1 MVEPAT
7 EGHRATLPRTQ
18 SGPNPQHLLLT
29 ILGDYWSGHTE
40 PVPSS
45 GLVALLAEFGTSE
58 AGARSALSRLTTR
71 GVLQMTRAGRR
82 TSYRLT
88 PSVEELGSQTAK
100 RIFAFAKH
108 SDNADWQ
115 GQWTVVTFSVPE
127 SERHLRS
134 SLRTKLRWLGFAAVQ
149 DGVWVAAQDFT
160 PDLESVLSEAEGV
173 NVAAFS
179 GKLEYPTSIATR
191 GLLGGVQ
198 LTRLEER
205 YRAFTKQFAPVLEA
219 ANRGQVDPAEAFVA
233 RTLATDTWRGLY
245 RADPR
250 LPSQLLRPGWP
261 QPEAGE
267 IFLALY
273 DLLGP
278 AAEARCT
285 QILHSSGAGEVQP
298 RHFTSA
304 DSPTVPGEDSA
315 SA

>member
-1 MVEPAT
+1 MTEPAVD
-7 EGHRATLPRTQ
+7 GRRATLPRTQ

-29 ILGDYWSGHTE
+29 ILGDYWSGHAE

-45 GLVALLAEFGTSE
+45 GLVALLAEFDTSE

-71 GVLQMTRAGRR
+71 GVLQMTRSGRR

-88 PSVEELGSQTAK
+88 PSVDELGAQTAQ

-108 SDNADWQ
+108 ADVANWH

-134 SLRTKLRWLGFAAVQ
+134 SLGTKLRWHGFAAIQ
-149 DGVWVAAQDFT
+149 DGVWVAPRDFT
-160 PDLESVLSEAEGV
+160 PELESVLTEAAGI

-205 YRAFTKQFAPVLEA
+205 YRAFVEQFAPVLEA
-219 ANRGQVDPAEAFVA
+219 ARGGRLDPAEAFVS
-233 RTLATDTWRGLY
+233 RSLATDVWRGLY
-245 RADPR
+245 RADPQ
-250 LPSQLLRPGWP
+250 LPSQLLGPQWP
-261 QPEAGE
+261 QPEAGQL
-267 IFLALY
+267 FLALY

-278 AAEARCT
+278 AAEERCA
-285 QILHSSGAGEVQP
+285 QILQASGSGDAVP

-304 DSPTVPGEDSA
+304 GLPGVS
-315 SA
+315 